1 MSAKVLD
8 GVVVSTKM
16 QKTVVVK
23 VSLSKKHAQYG
34 KRYISHKNYKVD
46 YNEVDYSGDSL
57 KEGDKVSIVEVAPVS
72 KTKTWKIKEDKK

>member
-8 GVVVSTKM
+8 GVVVSSKM
-16 QKTVVVK
+16 QKTLVVK
-23 VSLSKKHAQYG
+23 VSSSKKHAQYG
-34 KRYISHKNYKVD
+34 KRYINHKNYK
-46 YNEVDYSGDSL
+46 VDYSGDSL